1 MIALAQ
7 VATIQYRVP
16 LTREGGLV
24 NRTLYVPRLLFPMTI
39 VDAARYELDGTP
51 PRIRTNRDV
60 QHIRG
65 VADVSEP
72 EGDVQQPIHLRRNE
86 RLGHALAR
94 VDVQVAGRDHL
105 IRLVRPLA
113 EARRWRR
120 EERGER
126 RRKEHEYQDAH

>member
-51 PRIRTNRDV
+51 PASVRIVTLSTAVVWPVFRSRRVTFCNQYVSVETNDWATLWPV
-60 QHIRG
+60 W
-65 VADVSEP
+65 
-72 EGDVQQPIHLRRNE
+72 
-86 RLGHALAR
+86 ALKLPP
-94 VDVQVAGRDHL
+94 VHT
-105 IRLVRPLA
+105 
-113 EARRWRR
+113 E
-120 EERGER
+120 
-126 RRKEHEYQDAH
+126 